1 MSMPQDPV
9 LEHIR
14 HMFAYYGHGAGALVW
29 RFGRFRGQVA
39 GTPTGASGEM
49 RVRLDGVSYACAKIV
64 WFLEAGY
71 WPLHRLRYLNQ
82 DRGDIRFENL
92 EETDRV
98 DGPGR

>member
-1 MSMPQDPV
+1 MSMPSDDV

-14 HMFAYYGHGAGALVW
+14 HMFAYYGQGPGSLVW
-29 RFGRFRGQVA
+29 RHGRFRHEVA
-39 GTPTGASGEM
+39 GTPTGSSGEM
-49 RVRLDGVSYACAKIV
+49 RVRLDGVSYSCAKIV

-71 WPLHRLRYLNQ
+71 WPVHRLRYINQ
-82 DRGDIRFENL
+82 DRSDIRFENL